1 VAVIDDILDQAS
13 LTDAIVGPV
22 ETEME
27 TAPFL
32 GEQIAPMADTDNQ
45 YVSMRVE
52 DLHATGIGQFRA
64 AEASIPLMDITG
76 REEREEVI
84 ELAFLDEAH
93 RISPRRWEIL
103 TQGGEKLAS
112 REARKLVDIGQI
124 LERRNE
130 RLTEWMRWQAFSGQM
145 IVEYQYRDS
154 ALVIDYPLPT
164 GHRPTAVIPWEISSN
179 ANPALVSDPIND
191 LKTWMQTAST
201 SAGAPARRIHISDE
215 DIELILINQNLP
227 AYFNVEP
234 GQPFMPTLEDV
245 LKLLPPGT
253 VFIPTN
259 HAYRAESVGASRAPA
274 DHTRFLPVGKVM
286 ITTDYNLDGL
296 PIADTLNGPVE
307 IKTGPDSTD
316 FLPGPQSEII
326 LKGEGVY
333 TRLLR
338 QASRRMVRLRRPEA
352 ILYATVHDGVIDGL

>member
-1 VAVIDDILDQAS
+1 MAVIDDIMDQAA
-13 LTDAIVGPV
+13 LTDAIAGEV

-27 TAPFL
+27 MAPYI
-32 GEQIAPMADTDNQ
+32 GEQIAPMQETDSQ

-64 AEASIPLMDITG
+64 PEASIPLMDITG

-84 ELAFLDEAH
+84 EMAYLDEAH

-103 TQGGEKLAS
+103 TQGGERLAS
-112 REARKLVDIGQI
+112 REARRLVEIGQI

-130 RLTEWMRWQAFSGQM
+130 RLSEWMRWQAFAGQLT
-145 IVEYQYRDS
+145 IEYQQRDT
-154 ALVIDYPLPT
+154 ALVIDYPFPT
-164 GHRPTAVIPWEISSN
+164 GHKPTT
-179 ANPALVSDPIND
+179 LVSWTDLTNSDPVND
-191 LKTWMQTAST
+191 LKAWMLTCST
-201 SAGAPARRIHISDE
+201 DAGSPARRVHISDE
-215 DIELILINQNLP
+215 DIELIVNNAKLRN
-227 AYFNVEP
+227 YFNVDP

-245 LKLLPPGT
+245 LKLLPQGT
-253 VFIPTN
+253 TFIPTN
-259 HAYRAESVGASRAPA
+259 EAYRDESVGAAKRRQ
-274 DHTRFLPVGKVM
+274 DHTRFLPVGNIL
-286 ITTDYNLDGL
+286 ITTDYSLNGL
-296 PIADTLNGPVE
+296 PIAETLNGPVE
-307 IKTGPDSTD
+307 IKSGPNDTV

-352 ILYATVHDGVIDGL
+352 FLYADVRL